1 MQNDEE
7 VSRRIFLERL
17 AAGALLGAAGAG
29 SQSALASSNS
39 AAWTPPPALKN
50 PNILIIMVDQMRAPT
65 WLSSSQMAA
74 LSSSVLPNIMGRIQN
89 NAYSFDEFFVAAT
102 VCTTSRSCLLT
113 GLYAPQTAMYSN
125 ADVGTSAPALNPAFP
140 RGAKPWRR
148 STQPTGETC
157 GGSVNGIFPKNWPP
171 RHYCRMASKPEHIR
185 EGRPPTTPARME
197 RRTRG
202 PTAACSRHW
211 NGPAMQ

>member
-140 RGAKPWRR
+140 TWGQAVAALNPAQCASRLRPDRADSIGLQGAIAV
-148 STQPTGETC
+148 Q
-157 GGSVNGIFPKNWPP
+157 VNGNGVGDDDAGSNLIGAQDLK
-171 RHYCRMASKPEHIR
+171 
-185 EGRPPTTPARME
+185 
-197 RRTRG
+197 
-202 PTAACSRHW
+202 SRCVGGQRLEFQIVGGH
-211 NGPAMQ
+211 A